1 VDVPTPAEG
10 LAIRP
15 FDNAA
20 LYAALDEKR
29 TALGLSWQRVA
40 DQMWEQSAALN
51 GRRRDHPISPST
63 LTNVTRSSRTSCQ
76 HALFMLR
83 WLGRAPES
91 FLRGAAEADEQFN
104 LPAADQDHRLRW
116 ALKLLY
122 VALDE
127 KRRQEG
133 LTWIAL
139 AAALGGSPGQLTGL
153 RTAKYAT
160 TMDLALRITQWL
172 GRPAADFVYPAAW
185 LAAGQPPTR

>member
-1 VDVPTPAEG
+1 MNVLTPAEG
-10 LAIRP
+10 HAIRP

-29 TALGLSWQRVA
+29 TALGLSRPRVA

-51 GRRRDHPISPST
+51 GRRSGSPDQPVHPDQRDPQSADIVPARVVHAALARPCPGEFPP
-63 LTNVTRSSRTSCQ
+63 RS
-76 HALFMLR
+76 
-83 WLGRAPES
+83 GRI
-91 FLRGAAEADEQFN
+91 REQFN
-104 LPAADQDHRLRW
+104 LPAAGEDHRLRW

-127 KRRQEG
+127 KRREEG

-139 AAALGGSPGQLTGL
+139 AAALGCSPGQLTGL

-160 TMDLALRITQWL
+160 TMDLSMRSPSGSAAR
-172 GRPAADFVYPAAW
+172 RPTSS
-185 LAAGQPPTR
+185 TRQAR